1 MARQGADRGREAAPR
16 RVLRH
21 TIFMPPPDTP
31 APPASPGADAGRLY
45 AACVSPRE
53 AERVEAFETLGRWL
67 YRALWRHVQGDP
79 RLDHLAAD
87 CAQDALV
94 TIWEQLA
101 AGRGPEQPAS
111 FLGWSVRIATNKLV
125 DEMRKLEPTPRVN
138 RSKRVALSQQVRLD
152 VPEAEGGADGRT
164 LGDRIADAAAPALED
179 RMAYVELHALLN
191 EIHRIRSVSANSKTV
206 LLNGFLDGWD
216 DAELAEH
223 LATSARNVHVI
234 RCRDLAK
241 LRQEGD
247 FMQRLRRFFA

>member
-1 MARQGADRGREAAPR
+1 
-16 RVLRH
+16 
-21 TIFMPPPDTP
+21 MPPPEPGAP
-31 APPASPGADAGRLY
+31 AASPAHDAARLY

-94 TIWEQLA
+94 TVWEQLA
-101 AGRGPEQPAS
+101 AGRGPDQPAS

-125 DEMRKLEPTPRVN
+125 DELRKLEPSPRVN

-152 VPEAEGGADGRT
+152 AADGEDASNGRP
-164 LGDRIADAAAPALED
+164 LGDRLADAAAPALED

-223 LATSARNVHVI
+223 LSTSARNVHVI